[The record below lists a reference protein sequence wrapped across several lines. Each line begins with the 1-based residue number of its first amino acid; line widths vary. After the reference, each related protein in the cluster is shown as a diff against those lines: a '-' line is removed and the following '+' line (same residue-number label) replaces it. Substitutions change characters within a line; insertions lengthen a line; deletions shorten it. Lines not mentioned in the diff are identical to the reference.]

1 MYKLIVF
8 SILLCILP
16 ICSIAQSGPTLH
28 DIFLDE
34 SQSDSLRFEAA
45 ATLRFNYLGRKVDS
59 LLWQADVMKKMV
71 DKGKS
76 VDWSGMW
83 YFTMGRYYF
92 VTARPDSA
100 RIMNEAGINLLESKG
115 GNPRVLSK
123 LLAAQ
128 GRAESVIGN
137 FDLAKSYYVRA
148 RLLLDPK
155 VDVANMG
162 KLHLFEGALEQEQG
176 QFVQALFSLQES
188 LKFAEKVQDFETQA
202 TALVNIGLI
211 FTELG
216 MEEEARKELLK
227 SAKIYEQEGDNH
239 SLATAQ
245 TFLIP
250 TAVNLSEARTFFN
263 AGIRIATSANLLEI
277 QSNLHYELGRYFSR
291 QQILDSAMVH
301 FSLAQDIATSRKL
314 EMQIATAK
322 TQKGDILIKQGKTQ
336 AGIAVLESVL
346 PDLKLLRINAS
357 LVTAYTAL
365 SVGYKQQG
373 DATRALDF
381 LEKSVALSDSIKSKE
396 ISESVIRQYLDN
408 LYQKEKA
415 QIEAQNA
422 LTKLEAETQ
431 LRQQRLMMWALT
443 IIMLLLGGL
452 AYTFFRNMKA
462 KKAAAEQL
470 QMLNT
475 RLQQEGENLA
485 NSNKMLH
492 NFALSVSHDILNNID
507 LILSNGNILVGTTR
521 NSKALG
527 MYFDQ
532 TQRIGQ
538 QLKEYCLSLLQ
549 SARNYHQEHNA
560 QTLHDPNPIVQQ
572 ILERFAPLLNEK
584 GFRVETSPLAPSRLP
599 LSIVSQVFQNLITNA
614 IRYAGDQDAPLLRIG
629 QETIDQKNS
638 WVIEDNGPGIPTHL
652 QRDLFEKAAQS
663 NKGQGIGLV
672 QVREILHKFDTQIQT
687 KNSPLGGA
695 RFIIIF

>member
-1 MYKLIVF
+1 MQKLIVIF
-8 SILLCILP
+8 ILFCTSP
-16 ICSIAQSGPTLH
+16 ICSIAQSKPTPY
-28 DIFLDE
+28 DVFLDE
-34 SQSDSLRFEAA
+34 SQPDSLRFEAA
-45 ATLRFNYLGRKVDS
+45 ATLRFNYLGHKADS
-59 LLWQADVMKKMV
+59 LLWQADVMKKMM

-76 VDWSGMW
+76 VDWTGMW

-100 RIMNEAGINLLESKG
+100 RLMNEAGIKILEREG
-115 GNPRVLSK
+115 GDPRILSK

-128 GRAESVIGN
+128 GRAASIIGDY
-137 FDLAKSYYVRA
+137 DLAKSYYVRA
-148 RLLLDPK
+148 RLLLDPQK
-155 VDVANMG
+155 DIANMG
-162 KLHLFEGALEQEQG
+162 KLYLFEGAIEQEQG
-176 QFVQALFSLQES
+176 QFLPALFSLQES

-227 SAKIYEQEGDNH
+227 SAKIFEQEGDNH

-250 TAVNLSEARTFFN
+250 TAMNLDEARSFYN

-277 QSNLHYELGRYFSR
+277 QSNLHYELGMYFSR
-291 QQILDSAMVH
+291 RQMLDSAMVH
-301 FSLAQDIATSRKL
+301 FSEAQDIATSRKL

-322 TQKGDILIKQGKTQ
+322 TQKGNILIKQGKIEE
-336 AGIAVLESVL
+336 GIAVLESVL
-346 PDLKLLRINAS
+346 PDLKTLRINSS

-365 SVGYKQQG
+365 SNGYKQRG
-373 DATRALDF
+373 NAARALDF

-396 ISESVIRQYLDN
+396 ISENVIRQYLDN

-422 LTKLEAETQ
+422 LAKLEADTQ
-431 LRQQRLMMWALT
+431 LHQQRLQMWGLT

-452 AYTFFRNMKA
+452 AYNFFRNMTA

-470 QMLNT
+470 QILNT
-475 RLQQEGENLA
+475 RLQEEGENLA
-485 NSNKMLH
+485 KSNKMLH

-507 LILSNGNILVGTTR
+507 LILSNGNILVGSSR

-527 MYFDQ
+527 LYFDH

-538 QLKEYCLSLLQ
+538 QLKEYCVSLLQ
-549 SARNYHQEHNA
+549 SARNYNQEYNA
-560 QTLHDPNPIVQQ
+560 QTLHDPNLTVQQ
-572 ILERFAPLLNEK
+572 IVERFRPLLEEK
-584 GFRVETSPLAPSRLP
+584 NFSVHYTPLTPAPIPLAV
-599 LSIVSQVFQNLITNA
+599 VSQVFQNLISNA
-614 IRYAGDQDAPLLRIG
+614 IRYAGESKSPFLNIRAEQNRTWI
-629 QETIDQKNS
+629 
-638 WVIEDNGPGIPTHL
+638 VEDNGPGVPAHL
-652 QRDLFEKAAQS
+652 LNDLFVQTAHS

-672 QVREILHKFDTQIQT
+672 QVREILTRYNAQIRVE
-687 KNSPLGGA
+687 NNPSGGA
-695 RFIIIF
+695 RFVINF

>member
-1 MYKLIVF
+1 MQKLIVIF
-8 SILLCILP
+8 ILFCTSP
-16 ICSIAQSGPTLH
+16 ICSIAQPKATPY

-34 SQSDSLRFEAA
+34 SQPDSLRFEAA
-45 ATLRFNYLGRKVDS
+45 ATLRFNYLGHKADS
-59 LLWQADVMKKMV
+59 LLWQADVMKKMM

-76 VDWSGMW
+76 VDWTGMW

-100 RIMNEAGINLLESKG
+100 RIMNESGIKILENKG

-148 RLLLDPK
+148 RLLLDPE
-155 VDVANMG
+155 VDIANLG
-162 KLHLFEGALEQEQG
+162 KLYLFEGALEQEQG
-176 QFVQALFSLQES
+176 QFLPALFSLQES
-188 LKFAEKVQDFETQA
+188 LKFAEKVEDFETQA

-216 MEEEARKELLK
+216 MEEEARKELLR
-227 SAKIYEQEGDNH
+227 SAKIFEQEGDNH

-250 TAVNLSEARTFFN
+250 TAMNLEEARSFYN
-263 AGIRIATSANLLEI
+263 AGIRIATAANLLEI
-277 QSNLHYELGRYFSR
+277 QSNLHYELGMYFSR
-291 QQILDSAMVH
+291 RQLLDSAMVH
-301 FSLAQDIATSRKL
+301 FTVAQDIALARKL
-314 EMQIATAK
+314 EMQVATAK
-322 TQKGDILIKQGKTQ
+322 TQKGDILIKQGKIRE
-336 AGIAVLESVL
+336 GIAVLESVL
-346 PDLKLLRINAS
+346 PELKLLRVNSS

-365 SVGYKQQG
+365 SLGYKQQG
-373 DATRALDF
+373 NTAQALDF

-396 ISESVIRQYLDN
+396 ISENVIRQYLDN
-408 LYQKEKA
+408 IYQKEKA

-431 LRQQRLMMWALT
+431 LHQQRLMMWGLT

-470 QMLNT
+470 QELNT

-485 NSNKMLH
+485 QSNKMLH

-507 LILSNGNILVGTTR
+507 LILSNGNILVGSSR
-521 NSKALG
+521 NSKTLG
-527 MYFDQ
+527 LYFDQ

-538 QLKEYCLSLLQ
+538 QLKEYCVSLLQ
-549 SARNYHQEHNA
+549 SARNYHQEHNS
-560 QTLHDPNPIVQQ
+560 QTLHDPNPIVRQ
-572 ILERFAPLLNEK
+572 ILERFAPLLDEK
-584 GFRVETSPLAPSRLP
+584 GFGVETSPLAPSRLP

-614 IRYAGDQDAPLLRIG
+614 IRYAGDTPNPVLRIAAEG
-629 QETIDQKNS
+629 PSKWI
-638 WVIEDNGPGIPTHL
+638 IEDNGPGIPA
-652 QRDLFEKAAQS
+652 DLLGNLFKKGIPSER
-663 NKGQGIGLV
+663 GQGIGLA
-672 QVREILHKFDTQIQT
+672 QVHDMLQKFGADISAER
-687 KNSPLGGA
+687 SPLGGA
-695 RFIIIF
+695 RFVVVL

>member
-8 SILLCILP
+8 SILLCIPP

-34 SQSDSLRFEAA
+34 SQTDSLRFEAA
-45 ATLRFNYLGRKVDS
+45 ATLRFNYLGHKVDS

-250 TAVNLSEARTFFN
+250 TAVNLLEARSFFN

-301 FSLAQDIATSRKL
+301 FTQAQEIAASRKL
-314 EMQIATAK
+314 EPQVATAK

-336 AGIAVLESVL
+336 EGIAILESVL

-365 SVGYKQQG
+365 SLGYKQQG

-422 LTKLEAETQ
+422 LAKLEAETQ

-470 QMLNT
+470 QILNT

-584 GFRVETSPLAPSRLP
+584 GFRVETSPLTPSRLP

-629 QETIDQKNS
+629 QETTDQKPR
-638 WVIEDNGPGIPTHL
+638 WIIEDNGPGIPAHL
-652 QRDLFEKAAQS
+652 QRNLFEKATQS
-663 NKGQGIGLV
+663 DKGQGIGLV
-672 QVREILHKFDTQIQT
+672 QIREMLYQFDTQIQAQ
-687 KNSPLGGA
+687 NSPLGGA
-695 RFIIIF
+695 RFIIGF